1 MSLGWHGNAIL
12 ARDGFDVEAMDRLDR
27 KRRLCPT
34 FLVFTRSEI
43 SRLTEIVR
51 EFRDGDYV
59 GGLCCT
65 NPVRDSSCESSV
77 VAVIHDQTQAPDLR
91 DQELASL

>member
-59 GGLCCT
+59 GVSQGLWL
-65 NPVRDSSCESSV
+65 SL
-77 VAVIHDQTQAPDLR
+77 IHI
-91 DQELASL
+91 